1 MIHHYIISGWTPNKT
16 MGVDDSRKEFLF
28 DQFKQ
33 YNLNEKDITWME
45 GNNKDDLTDDFI
57 KSIYVHNKEIDEN
70 TLKKG
75 RISCTYKHYL
85 SLKDIVEKD
94 RPYAA
99 ILEDDVSFN
108 QDIQLTIQKIIE
120 DANKYYPDWDIIFDG
135 DINHSW
141 GPCAYYYDEE
151 KVSSGK
157 LVYKKNNLIREHMN
171 SYIINYPHLLNPTR
185 GIIHG
190 ATRGANYYIVN
201 QKSAKLL
208 LENFLPF
215 DNIIDHYYNVMIR
228 KLNLNVYWSEPPFV
242 HKMRR
247 KSTLIHDD

>member
-1 MIHHYIISGWTPNKT
+1 

-157 LVYKKNNLIREHMN
+157 LVYELIYN
-171 SYIINYPHLLNPTR
+171 
-185 GIIHG
+185 
-190 ATRGANYYIVN
+190 
-201 QKSAKLL
+201 KL
-208 LENFLPF
+208 
-215 DNIIDHYYNVMIR
+215 
-228 KLNLNVYWSEPPFV
+228 
-242 HKMRR
+242 
-247 KSTLIHDD
+247 STFT

>member
-16 MGVDDSRKEFLF
+16 IGIDDSRKYFLI
-28 DQFKQ
+28 DQFKK
-33 YNLNEKDITWME
+33 YNLDEKDITWME
-45 GNNKDDLTDDFI
+45 GNNKDDLSEELI
-57 KSIYVHNKEIDEN
+57 NSIYIHNKEIDEK

-85 SLKDIVEKD
+85 SLQDIIKNNRE
-94 RPYAA
+94 YAV
-99 ILEDDVSFN
+99 IMEDDVSFN
-108 QDIQLTIQKIIE
+108 KDIQLTTQKIIE
-120 DANKYYPDWDIIFDG
+120 DANKNYPEWNMIFDG

-141 GPCAYYYDEE
+141 GHCAYYYDED
-151 KVSSGK
+151 KIVPNK
-157 LVYKKNNLIREHMN
+157 MVYKKVNFIRGHKNSFLVNYSHLNNE
-171 SYIINYPHLLNPTR
+171 TQ

-208 LENFLPF
+208 YDNFLPF

-228 KLNLNVYWSEPPFV
+228 KLNLNILWSEPPFV